1 MHYYKNNINT
11 VDLKQLIHNCI
22 RDNSTTYKWDST
34 KKALQLNRKHF
45 QSNTKQLEKNIYKI
59 VTNGSM
65 GESTKVQHIQ
75 EQFIIWKVQNKI

>member
-22 RDNSTTYKWDST
+22 RDSSTTYKWDST

-45 QSNTKQLEKNIYKI
+45 QSNTKQLEKNIDKYVDLYTIPLGDERKHL
-59 VTNGSM
+59 T
-65 GESTKVQHIQ
+65 EKC
-75 EQFIIWKVQNKI
+75 IIT